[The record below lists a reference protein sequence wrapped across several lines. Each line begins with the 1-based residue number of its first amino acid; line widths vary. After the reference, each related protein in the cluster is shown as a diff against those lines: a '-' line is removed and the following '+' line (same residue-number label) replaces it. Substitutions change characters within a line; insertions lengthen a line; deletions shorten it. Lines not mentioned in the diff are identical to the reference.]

1 MSLQIAS
8 EKPGAV
14 SRRIPELDGI
24 RGLAILSVLIWHYFV
39 VTANPAPGSFAS
51 YAKSI
56 LSLSWSGVDLFFVLS
71 GFLIGGI
78 LLEQREAANYFKVF
92 YIRRTCRIFPL
103 YFFLLLLFVLLINL
117 MPSLTVTSPIKWLF
131 QNSLPAWTYATFT
144 QNIAMSY
151 SGNFGSMWLGVTWS
165 LAVEEQFYLLMPV
178 AIYFASRRWLPYA
191 LVGAIMA
198 APVLRFA
205 LFFIHPFPRFSAYVL
220 MPCRADVLLLGVLCA
235 YVTQHPR
242 LAQYLIRKRRILYG
256 LFILLSIGVVAILA
270 YGIMTNST
278 GPFAIHSFAYTW
290 LALLYAC
297 FLLIAVTG
305 TRGVLSAVTRVKWLR
320 DLGSISYGVYV
331 YHEVVLGLT
340 HTLLLRQAPQF
351 KRWTDG
357 FINLVALLVTLLV
370 SHLSWKFFEK
380 PIVAFGHSFQYIK
393 TAPPEAVRRAAA

>member
-1 MSLQIAS
+1 MSLRTAS
-8 EKPGAV
+8 EEPGAV

-39 VTANPAPGSFAS
+39 ATANPAPGSFAS

-178 AIYFASRRWLPYA
+178 AIYFVPRRWLPYA

-205 LFFIHPFPRFSAYVL
+205 LFFIHPLPRFSAYVL

-270 YGIMTNST
+270 YGVMTNST

-305 TRGVLSAVTRVKWLR
+305 KRGVLSAVTRVKWLR
-320 DLGSISYGVYV
+320 DLGSISYGVYI

-340 HTLLLRQAPQF
+340 HTLLFRQAPQV

-357 FINLVALLVTLLV
+357 FINLVALIVTLLV

-393 TAPPEAVRRAAA
+393 TAPPEAVQRAAA

>member
-1 MSLQIAS
+1 
-8 EKPGAV
+8 
-14 SRRIPELDGI
+14 
-24 RGLAILSVLIWHYFV
+24 
-39 VTANPAPGSFAS
+39 
-51 YAKSI
+51 
-56 LSLSWSGVDLFFVLS
+56 
-71 GFLIGGI
+71 
-78 LLEQREAANYFKVF
+78 
-92 YIRRTCRIFPL
+92 
-103 YFFLLLLFVLLINL
+103 
-117 MPSLTVTSPIKWLF
+117 
-131 QNSLPAWTYATFT
+131 
-144 QNIAMSY
+144 
-151 SGNFGSMWLGVTWS
+151 MWLGVTWS

-178 AIYFASRRWLPYA
+178 AIYFVPRRWLPYA

-205 LFFIHPFPRFSAYVL
+205 LFFIHPLPRFSAYVL

-256 LFILLSIGVVAILA
+256 LFILLSIGVGAILA
-270 YGIMTNST
+270 YLVMTNST

-305 TRGVLSAVTRVKWLR
+305 KRGVLSAVTRVKWLR
-320 DLGSISYGVYV
+320 DLGSISYGVYI

-340 HTLLLRQAPQF
+340 HTLLFRQAPQV

-357 FINLVALLVTLLV
+357 FINLVALIVTLLV

-393 TAPPEAVRRAAA
+393 TAPPEAVQRAAA